1 MRQLRGI
8 LGATDR
14 AVVASAPDDL
24 KLGQELSAARRVLLA
39 TAFARSSGWKLLKRD
54 LLSGSAELSLLTGL
68 DFLQTGPDLLREW
81 LGLTKRYTR
90 IKAKTA
96 SRDSIFHPKV
106 LIVKASSPSRNF
118 AIVGSGNLTGGGL
131 RTNTECSLYTN
142 DHAAVRALEGWF
154 DKAWKK
160 GTCLTA
166 TAIRKYEPKYKKARK
181 AAQQIRNEQKEIQRD
196 IEEIAR
202 RKAAKKEAIL
212 RFLKEAVIEFNSY
225 RKKAEFESQYRS
237 RKRAVAVFRR
247 LLHVPSFDFSNK
259 EFAEFYNAPQLG
271 GLRERWLRE
280 ILRRPARLKSGLRY
294 LIDEGAPIE
303 ERVNSFLE
311 KRGRHRIPGFNIAG
325 VSKVL
330 AVAHSNRWPVLNGPV
345 RKTLSHF
352 QYESPRGSVGE
363 RYRQFA
369 ELARRFNA
377 PDFLALDAFFK
388 HKEGELK
395 RSGD

>member
-1 MRQLRGI
+1 M

-14 AVVASAPDDL
+14 AVVALPPDDL
-24 KLGQELSAARRVLLA
+24 NLGKELSAARKVLLA
-39 TAFARSSGWKLLKRD
+39 TAFARTSGWKLLKRGF
-54 LLSGSAELSLLTGL
+54 LSGSAELSLLTGL

-81 LGLTKRYTR
+81 LGLTKRYSR

-106 LIVKASSPSRNF
+106 LIVKANSPSRSF

-131 RTNTECSLYTN
+131 RTNTECSLYTS
-142 DHAAVRALEGWF
+142 DHATVLALERWF
-154 DKAWKK
+154 DEAWKK
-160 GTCLTA
+160 GTCLT
-166 TAIRKYEPKYKKARK
+166 TGAIRKYEPKYKKAKK
-181 AAQQIRNEQKEIQRD
+181 AAQRIRNEQKKIQKD

-202 RKAAKKEAIL
+202 KEAAKREAIL
-212 RFLKEAVIEFNSY
+212 RLLKEAVTEFNSY

-237 RKRAVAVFRR
+237 RRRAVALFRR
-247 LLHVPSFDFSNK
+247 LLHVPSFDFTK
-259 EFAEFYNAPQLG
+259 EEFAEFYKAPQLG
-271 GLRERWLRE
+271 SLRERWLRD
-280 ILRRPARLKSGLRY
+280 ILKRPARLKSGLRY
-294 LIDEGAPIE
+294 LIDEGALIE

-311 KRGRHRIPGFNIAG
+311 KKGRHHIPGFNIAG

-352 QYESPRGSVGE
+352 QYESPHGTAGE

-369 ELARRFNA
+369 ELARKFKA

-395 RSGD
+395 RSDD